1 MRTVKF
7 RPRPALPQSSGQ
19 SSDKVTADGCE
30 KALSAIARV
39 LGRQAARE
47 FWAQSRVKALR
58 EREDE

>member
-7 RPRPALPQSSGQ
+7 RPRPAIPKTPCQ
-19 SSDKVTADGCE
+19 SSDKPTADGCE
-30 KALSAIARV
+30 QALSAIARV